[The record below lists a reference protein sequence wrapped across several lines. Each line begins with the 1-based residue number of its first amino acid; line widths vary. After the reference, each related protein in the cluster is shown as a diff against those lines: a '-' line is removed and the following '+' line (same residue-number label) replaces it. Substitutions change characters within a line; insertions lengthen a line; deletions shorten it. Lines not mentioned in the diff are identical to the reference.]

1 MKNLILAIFMTT
13 TLVSCNDST
22 STAGSDIYYPTPYYT
37 CENIYDTWSNQFI
50 FACFWVYYSEDGS
63 SSQELDM
70 VADIADEQ
78 SLILDK
84 TAQMYSEKY
93 SLSVEQGLKIAR
105 NITDLQSLKDRSAS
119 DLADFAKSLYGMNTD
134 ELITA
139 IGQSQVGDNSAL
151 EALVE
156 QSALDFG
163 TDKQTM
169 KTIIRDLHKKA
180 LEENGI
186 NL

>member
-105 NITDLQSLKDRSAS
+105 NITDLQSLKDRSAN

-134 ELITA
+134 ELISA

-151 EALVE
+151 EELVE
-156 QSALDFG
+156 QSAIDFG

-169 KTIIRDLHKKA
+169 KTIIKDLHKKA